1 MRSGLPFAQSGL
13 TLLSE
18 LSDSDLDWIFSAGK
32 RERTPPDGV
41 VVSEGTDVGSFY
53 LVLQGLVSVYLSAVG
68 GKELATLGAGQT
80 VGEMSLLEDRPAA
93 ASVKALEETELLV
106 IPRLDLS
113 SKLEDDPAFAARL
126 YKALAMVTSRR
137 LRETVGTV
145 RRWLEDQPPAEPQ
158 TLHRWQAIANQTQR
172 FKERLVKVTKNP
184 AGATVISREAGG
196 GNLRDEFEGFCNFVN
211 SAIGDQSAETIDARE
226 ELGARIQREVL
237 PYLLKSET
245 IERFY
250 TKPRGYSGDFHTT
263 ELLYRHE
270 PAGEG
275 AAGLLLD
282 RCFLDLPF
290 VAAVRGRRDLIA
302 DEIARVAGESKQKNG
317 CKVTAIGSG
326 PADELFAALGEKG
339 APLRATCIDFDRQAL
354 ASVAAKRDAL
364 NVPSQIDL
372 LSTNLFDLAT
382 GRIAGDLANQDFVY
396 SITLPDY
403 FDDKLL
409 IKLLNAMHR
418 LLKPGGQAVIASFHP
433 SNPFKAFMDYIIDW
447 KVTHRS
453 EESVREL
460 FAASAF
466 GAAKMAVRY
475 EPRNIIFLAEC
486 KKA

>member
-32 RERTPPDGV
+32 RERMPANGV

-106 IPRLDLS
+106 IPRLDLT

-158 TLHRWQAIANQTQR
+158 TLHRWQLIADETQR
-172 FKERLVKVTKNP
+172 FKERLVKVTRNP
-184 AGATVISREAGG
+184 GAATVASRESGA
-196 GNLRDEFEGFCNFVN
+196 GNLRDDFAAFCSFVN
-211 SAIGDQSAETIDARE
+211 DAIGDHSAETIDARE

-282 RCFLDLPF
+282 QCFLDLPF
-290 VAAVRGRRDLIA
+290 VAAVRGRRDLLA
-302 DEIARVAGESKQKNG
+302 AEIARAATERKKNEG
-317 CKVTAIGSG
+317 NVTAIGSG
-326 PADELFAALGEKG
+326 PADELFAAFAEKN
-339 APLRATCIDFDRQAL
+339 ARLHATCIDFDRQAL
-354 ASVAAKRDAL
+354 ASVTAKRDAKKL
-364 NVPSQIDL
+364 QTQIDL

-382 GRIAGDLANQDFVY
+382 GRIAIDRADQDLVY

-418 LLKPGGQAVIASFHP
+418 LLKPGGRAIIASFHP
-433 SNPFKAFMDYIIDW
+433 ANPFKAFMDYIIDW
-447 KVTHRS
+447 KVTHRT
-453 EESVREL
+453 EDEVRGL

-466 GAAKMAVRY
+466 QAAGAAVRF

-486 KKA
+486 QKA